1 MKLKKFR
8 AVLQERPWLLKSI
21 GQITGTHAYDVTK
34 SGGNWEKHLKE
45 WSVRNISEIT
55 VRAFGELNLEEKA
68 EFIRQQLEPQIE
80 RFVLPNG
87 YGWRRHEAF
96 THTEF
101 HMFNRSTYEA
111 KYSEPF
117 AFCWN
122 ISSVYGEG
130 EVHTV
135 RQSIRIMRRPHY
147 PIGTNDTIETPFV
160 FDAIVRITKVGVVG
174 RCSSTIIDIFPF
186 PADFDFASLS

>member
-8 AVLQERPWLLKSI
+8 AALQERPWLLKSI

-34 SGGNWEKHLKE
+34 SGGNWEKHLEE

-55 VRAFGELNLEEKA
+55 VRAFEELNLDEKA
-68 EFIRQQLEPQIE
+68 EFIRH
-80 RFVLPNG
+80 RFGPADEKITFPND
-87 YGWRRHEAF
+87 YSWRRHEAF

-117 AFCWN
+117 AHCWTT
-122 ISSVYGEG
+122 SSIYSEG

-135 RQSIRIMRRPHY
+135 RQSIRHMRRPHY
-147 PIGTNDTIETPFV
+147 PLGTNDKIETPYV

-186 PADFDFASLS
+186 PDNFDFASV